1 MFNTMNA
8 GKAMTIGLSDKQQ
21 FVTCL
26 IYWQECSQSI
36 LILTDFLL
44 LP

>member
-21 FVTCL
+21 FVT
-26 IYWQECSQSI
+26 
-36 LILTDFLL
+36 FNLL
-44 LP
+44 AGM